1 MSGYGALVEWYLQL
15 IESETNTTIDLLLKT
30 SSFYLIML
38 NVSAITAITETWEE
52 C

>member
-1 MSGYGALVEWYLQL
+1 
-15 IESETNTTIDLLLKT
+15 LLKT

-52 C
+52 CWWQ